1 MSNLLN
7 LENKNILIT
16 GGTSEISIALAKL
29 LLEFGANVIL
39 LSRNVEKL
47 QDLKKHIDNGKL
59 DIFKFDV
66 EDNIANQLT
75 PVIEKYSKIYGFV
88 NNVGIDVVK
97 PYNII
102 GKNDFEKICNV
113 NIFSGIEIV
122 KVISKKNY
130 LDEEGASYI
139 FMSSI
144 RSLVTD
150 NALLL
155 YSMTKAAINSAVK
168 TLAIELAPK
177 KIRVNSILPSF
188 IEDTKMYNEFSNLV
202 GEKNLEYIKSKHLL
216 GLLKPIDVAKCCI
229 FVLSDMSSKITGTNI
244 VLDSGFSLK

>member
-1 MSNLLN
+1 MLN
-7 LENKNILIT
+7 LENKNILIA
-16 GGTSEISIALAKL
+16 GGTSEISIALTKL
-29 LLEFGANVIL
+29 LLKAGANVIL
-39 LSRNVEKL
+39 LSRNLEKL
-47 QDLKKHIDNGKL
+47 QDIKNHIDNDKL

-75 PVIEKYSKIYGFV
+75 PVLEKYSKIYGFV

-102 GKNDFEKICNV
+102 SKNDFEKICNV

-130 LDEEGASYI
+130 LYEDGASYI

-155 YSMTKAAINSAVK
+155 YSMTKAAINTAVK

-188 IEDTKMYNEFSNLV
+188 IEDTKMYNEFTNLV
-202 GEKNLEYIKSKHLL
+202 GEKNAEAIINKHLL
-216 GLLKPIDVAKCCI
+216 GMLKPVDVANSCI
-229 FVLSDMSSKITGTNI
+229 FLLSDMSSKITGTNLI
-244 VLDSGFSLK
+244 LDSGFSLK